1 MAAEG
6 WGLYSEELMS
16 EAAPGRPYGFYT
28 PAEYM
33 YELQGQLLRAVR
45 VRVDVG
51 MHTGRMTFA
60 EAVDYFTA
68 NESFVPGACARAA
81 SDPAARAVCDNA
93 QRALY
98 RYSKWPT
105 QAITYRLGKDQIYA
119 MRQEAA
125 KTLGEKFSAK
135 AFHLRFMQEGTIPA
149 GYFRES
155 LLADLKPAN

>member
-1 MAAEG
+1 
-6 WGLYSEELMS
+6 
-16 EAAPGRPYGFYT
+16 
-28 PAEYM
+28 M

-105 QAITYRLGKDQIYA
+105 QAITYNLGKNAIVQLRESY
-119 MRQEAA
+119 RQ
-125 KTLGEKFSAK
+125 KQGSAYN
-135 AFHLRFMQEGTIPA
+135 ARTFHERFMGMGTIPA
-149 GYFRES
+149 GYFRDVF
-155 LLADLKPAN
+155 A